1 MRDYILEIQL
11 QSPLTSASGEGRVG
25 LVDRDIAF
33 DELGLPILPGKRIKG
48 LWRDAYRDVVD
59 AWTLCGQASTPV
71 NQIFGESGQKS
82 GETDACLYIGN
93 AELVQ
98 TTSLKEVKEWL
109 KYLQNHHIRK
119 LHPDDVLE
127 FFTTVRSQ
135 TAIDRRTGAA
145 REDTFRLTRTMQ
157 AGSMFL
163 APVHLSID
171 PCQELL
177 NALAVSAAALQYMG
191 TERTRGL
198 GKVRCRMLGF
208 NKPGQPKQDL
218 TQQAWAK
225 PATLPS
231 IFVAPRQTCFPAPRQ
246 TCQKPKPREAPTHVL
261 RYQLTLKTPVV
272 ITVADSDPNTVATRQ
287 EVPGTTILGAAAWHY
302 LAQAGKLPEDD
313 KFCHTFLDGHLRFLT
328 AYPETCDSN
337 KNEEPQRMLPIRH
350 SIREFKNNQGLLD
363 FLEKPPEDLEVAV
376 KRLDRRYARI
386 RPGVGILETQAVK
399 TERNYHHARAND
411 RSIGRA
417 LENDGALYK
426 YEAICSEGAF
436 QGAVLGTEA
445 DLEDLRKWLWSAE
458 VNPIRIG
465 RSRSAQYGEAVFSW
479 IDSAPQPLSQASEWS
494 GFSES
499 MADADTDA
507 FAWSDEMFTEPDE
520 DDESHETDT
529 LENES
534 PPTDTDA
541 FAWSDEMFTEPDED
555 DESHET
561 DTLEEA
567 LDLSECLIITT
578 LSPLLTVNENGH
590 PDACFP
596 KYELAKIVCSHT
608 SQTKLTL
615 WRSYTRTE
623 VIGGYHSHLGLP
635 RQQWPA
641 IAAGSVFVLK
651 LDSEIDKACEERI
664 VKQLECDGL
673 GLYKGE
679 GYGRI
684 AVNRQGKLKV
694 EGEDQLDDPEEQ
706 REPDPPESSRPE
718 VVEALLKVVNERFA

>member
-11 QSPLTSASGEGRVG
+11 QSPLTSASGDGRVG

-48 LWRDAYRDVVD
+48 LWRDAYRNVFD

-71 NQIFGESGQKS
+71 NQIFGKVGQKS

-98 TTSLKEVKEWL
+98 ATSLKEWL

-145 REDTFRLTRTMQ
+145 REDTFRMTRTMRT
-157 AGSMFL
+157 GWVFL

-177 NALAVSAAALQYMG
+177 NALAVSAAALQYIG
-191 TERTRGL
+191 TARTRGL

-208 NKPGQPKQDL
+208 NKAGQPKQDL

-231 IFVAPRQTCFPAPRQ
+231 IFVSPPQTCFASPGQ
-246 TCQKPKPREAPTHVL
+246 TCQKPERREIPTHVL

-287 EVPGTTILGAAAWHY
+287 EVPGTTILGAAAWYY
-302 LAQAGKLPEDD
+302 LAQAGKSPEDD
-313 KFCHTFLDGHLRFLT
+313 KFRHTFLDGHLRFLT
-328 AYPETCDSN
+328 AYPQACDSKKN
-337 KNEEPQRMLPIRH
+337 KKPQRMLPIPH
-350 SIREFKNNQGLLD
+350 SVREFKNSQGLRD
-363 FLEKPPEDLEVAV
+363 FLEEPPEELEVAM
-376 KRLDRRYARI
+376 KRLDHRYARI

-399 TERNYHHARAND
+399 TERNYHHARASD

-417 LENDGALYK
+417 LENDGALFK
-426 YEAICSEGAF
+426 YEAICSDGTF
-436 QGAVLGTEA
+436 QGAILGTED
-445 DLEDLRKWLWSAE
+445 DLKDLRGWLWSAE

-479 IDSAPQPLSQASEWS
+479 IDSAPQALSQVSEWS

-499 MADADTDA
+499 MVDAADNT
-507 FAWSDEMFTEPDE
+507 FAWLDEMFTEPDE

-534 PPTDTDA
+534 TSTDTDA
-541 FAWSDEMFTEPDED
+541 FAWLDEMSTEPDED
-555 DESHET
+555 NESHET
-561 DTLEEA
+561 NTLEEA
-567 LDLSECLIITT
+567 LDLSECLILTT

-596 KYELAKIVCSHT
+596 KHELAKIVCSHT

-623 VIGGYHSHLGLP
+623 VSGGYHSHLGLP

-641 IAAGSVFVLK
+641 IAAGSVFVFK
-651 LDSEIDKACEERI
+651 LDSELDKACEERI
-664 VKQLECDGL
+664 VTQLECDGL

-684 AVNRQGKLKV
+684 AVNRQGKLRITA
-694 EGEDQLDDPEEQ
+694 EFQLDDPEEH
-706 REPDPPESSRPE
+706 REPDPPESDMPE
-718 VVEALLKVVNERFA
+718 EVTALLQVVKERFA

>member
-1 MRDYILEIQL
+1 MRDYILEIHL

-48 LWRDAYRDVVD
+48 LWRDAYRNVVD

-71 NQIFGESGQKS
+71 DQIFGEVGQKS

-98 TTSLKEVKEWL
+98 VTSLKEWL
-109 KYLQNHHIRK
+109 KYLQNQHIRK

-135 TAIDRRTGAA
+135 TSIDRRTGAA
-145 REDTFRLTRTMQ
+145 REDTFRLTRTMRTDRV
-157 AGSMFL
+157 FL

-177 NALAVSAAALQYMG
+177 NALAVSAAALQYIG
-191 TERTRGL
+191 TARTRGL

-208 NKPGQPKQDL
+208 NEAGQPKQDL

-225 PATLPS
+225 PDTLPS
-231 IFVAPRQTCFPAPRQ
+231 IFVSPRQTCFDSPRQ
-246 TCQKPKPREAPTHVL
+246 IGQKPKQREAPTHIL
-261 RYQLTLKTPVV
+261 RYQLTLKTPAV

-287 EVPGTTILGAAAWHY
+287 EVPGTTILGAAAWYY
-302 LAQAGKLPEDD
+302 LAQAGKSSEDD
-313 KFCHTFLDGHLRFLT
+313 KFCHTFLDGHLRFLA
-328 AYPETCDSN
+328 AYPETCNSN
-337 KNEEPQRMLPIRH
+337 ENETPQRMLPIPH
-350 SIREFKNNQGLLD
+350 SIREFKNSEGLID
-363 FLEKPPEDLEVAV
+363 FLEEPPEDLEVAV

-386 RPGVGILETQAVK
+386 RPGAGILETQAVK
-399 TERNYHHARAND
+399 TERNYHHARASD

-417 LENDGALYK
+417 LENDGTLFK
-426 YEAICSEGAF
+426 YEAICSEGTF

-445 DLEDLRKWLWSAE
+445 DLEDLRRWLWLAKE
-458 VNPIRIG
+458 NPIRIG

-479 IDSAPQPLSQASEWS
+479 IDSAPQALSQASEWS

-499 MADADTDA
+499 MAEAADTNA
-507 FAWSDEMFTEPDE
+507 FAWLDSMSMELNEDDEANQTDTLENDSDAANTDNFAWLDEMFTELDE
-520 DDESHETDT
+520 DDEAHETDT
-529 LENES
+529 LE
-534 PPTDTDA
+534 D
-541 FAWSDEMFTEPDED
+541 
-555 DESHET
+555 
-561 DTLEEA
+561 A
-567 LDLSECLIITT
+567 LDLSKCLIITT
-578 LSPLLTVNENGH
+578 LSPLLAVNENGH

-596 KYELAKIVCSHT
+596 KHELSKIVCSHT

-623 VIGGYHSHLGLP
+623 VIGGYHSHLCLP
-635 RQQWPA
+635 RLQWPA
-641 IAAGSVFVLK
+641 IAAGSVFVFK
-651 LDSEIDKACEERI
+651 LDSELDKVYEERI
-664 VKQLECDGL
+664 VTQLECDGL

-684 AVNRQGKLKV
+684 AVNRQGKLRV
-694 EGEDQLDDPEEQ
+694 TAEFQLDDPEKHG
-706 REPDPPESSRPE
+706 EPDLPQSEEMPDEIK
-718 VVEALLKVVNERFA
+718 ALLQVVNERFA